1 MPIGNIWSGISFR
14 HDNSIFVALAE
25 PCCLVNGYF
34 LGEDLH
40 HLGVGPRGG
49 APQPVLGQLRILRK
63 AKNIMIKIAV
73 GETIEDIYYC
83 CKRLIGEVV

>member
-1 MPIGNIWSGISFR
+1 MGSLQMSVFISLEQG
-14 HDNSIFVALAE
+14 V
-25 PCCLVNGYF
+25 CLVGVGDF
-34 LGEDLH
+34 LGAYLH